1 MDYYETSSQLY
12 DGGWT
17 SQDCD
22 GIMAEYGL
30 DSVTA
35 SKICAIIVTFEE
47 QEVA

>member
-1 MDYYETSSQLY
+1 MDYFEIDSQLY
-12 DGGWT
+12 DGGWK
-17 SQDCD
+17 SWDCD

-35 SKICAIIVTFEE
+35 SKICAIIATYEE